1 MTNTFV
7 IGDIHGGLK
16 ALEQVLIKAQVKMN
30 DRLIFLGDYVDGWSE
45 TPQLLDYL
53 INLQQHY
60 NCIFLQGNHE
70 EMVIKW
76 LQNLEDN
83 ESWRFHGGQA
93 TVDVYQNINTIH
105 RQKHIDFLS
114 KLKDYYID
122 EDNRLYVHAGFT
134 SQKGVEHEYFR
145 GMFWWDRTLWEAAM
159 SLDTSIEKDDI
170 RYPKRFLLYHE
181 VFVGHTPTIRFGSNH
196 PMHYANVWNIDTG
209 AAFTGSLTIMNVVTK
224 EFWQSDPLPILYPN
238 ERGRN

>member
-1 MTNTFV
+1 MSNTYV
-7 IGDIHGGLK
+7 IGDIHGGLQALLQVVQK
-16 ALEQVLIKAQVKMN
+16 AKIKVG

-53 INLQQHY
+53 IDLQQHY
-60 NCIFLQGNHE
+60 DCIFLQGNHE
-70 EMVIKW
+70 EMVVKW

-93 TVDVYQNINTIH
+93 TVDVYQNIDQIH
-105 RQKHIDFLS
+105 KQKHIDFLS
-114 KLKDYYID
+114 KLKDYFID

-134 SQKGVEHEYFR
+134 SQKGVEYEYFR

-159 SLDTSIEKDDI
+159 SLDTSIEKDDV
-170 RYPKRFLLYHE
+170 RYPKRFLLYNE
-181 VFVGHTPTIRFGSNH
+181 VFVGHTPTIRFGSTE
-196 PMHYANVWNIDTG
+196 PMHYANVWNVDTG
-209 AAFTGSLTIMNVVTK
+209 AAFTGSLTIMNVRTK
-224 EFWQSDPLPILYPN
+224 EFWQSDPLPRLYPN